1 MADAHSLLCL
11 NKRSPV
17 LVRGVDS
24 AMCTWTRSKISPP
37 LCLLLRDAC
46 QVLSVTL
53 PPLLDTSNGMKKAGL
68 DPGGELVRS
77 HRNVLSLHREDLI
90 QVFPGCC
97 TCFPLFHFSIY
108 LVSFP
113 LILFSYYNLTPISFF
128 LNFFS
133 SCWHHHLSEPFSLL
147 SIQEHWLLLTWTASQ
162 SPGFGSVSSASFH
175 WEPWF
180 FFLVMVQEYAITS
193 SPTAAG
199 AKSVERVLQSSF
211 SRQSLRRKFSPQI
224 WEFWAAMLA
233 KQDSHTG
240 LSQRTTPFQSFR
252 RN

>member
-17 LVRGVDS
+17 SVRGVDS
-24 AMCTWTRSKISPP
+24 AMCTWTTSKTSPP
-37 LCLLLRDAC
+37 SLCLLLRDAC

-68 DPGGELVRS
+68 DPGGEMFSACTERIS
-77 HRNVLSLHREDLI
+77 
-90 QVFPGCC
+90 GCC

-128 LNFFS
+128 LNFFP

-147 SIQEHWLLLTWTASQ
+147 SIQEHWLLLTWTTSQ

-240 LSQRTTPFQSFR
+240 LSQRMTPFQSFR